1 MQDAGGIR
9 MKLEDEFGGMRNMN
23 SRVMDVHKNLTSASV
38 VAKAGTNS
46 WLTDG
51 GGYMLPK
58 NCEANAKIEKILAAE
73 ASKPK
78 SSMLPLYEERGV
90 YNFYLK
96 VGKNGSI
103 APLDEKA
110 EEAVSVPTADELK
123 ALIGQIKK
131 LDDKSKAALAQASGL
146 PRPPCA

>member
-1 MQDAGGIR
+1 MIKENGILMQDAGGIR
-9 MKLEDEFGGMRNMN
+9 MKLEDEFGRMRNMN

-90 YNFYLK
+90 YNFYCPTRREGSRISL
-96 VGKNGSI
+96 GSI
-103 APLDEKA
+103 RRRVERFD
-110 EEAVSVPTADELK
+110 
-123 ALIGQIKK
+123 
-131 LDDKSKAALAQASGL
+131 
-146 PRPPCA
+146 RPDQEVG

>member
-38 VAKAGTNS
+38 VAKAGTKS

-51 GGYMLPK
+51 GGFMLPK

-78 SSMLPLYEERGV
+78 TSMLPLYEERGV

-103 APLDEKA
+103 APLDEDAKA
-110 EEAVSVPTADELK
+110 AKPSADEWRTLV
-123 ALIGQIKK
+123 GQIKK
-131 LDDKSKAALAQASGL
+131 LDDKSKVALAQASGL
-146 PRPPCA
+146 TRPPCA